1 MTTLHTD
8 TIAAIATAPGRGG
21 VGIVRISGA
30 QARSIGEQLTG
41 IALKPR
47 YAHFTTF
54 TTSGGDALD
63 SGIALYFNNPHSF
76 TGEDVVEL
84 QGHGGPVVLDL
95 LLQAACDL
103 GARQAR
109 PGEFSERAYL
119 NNKLDLAQAEAIAD
133 LINSTTEQ
141 AALNATRSL
150 QGAFSTAVNTL
161 VGLVTQLRIYV
172 EAAIDFPEEEI
183 DFIADGQVKEQLQGI
198 IEQLHAVQASARQGS
213 LMREGMKLV
222 IAGRPNA
229 GKSSLLNQLAGE
241 EKAIV
246 TPIEGTTRDILREH
260 IQIDGMPLHIVD
272 TAGLRDSDDTVEQE
286 GIRRA
291 WQEIASADRIL
302 LIADDS
308 GDAQADILALQQQ
321 LSSTETQ
328 HIAVTVVRNK
338 CDVSGR
344 QPAVEND
351 GDCTTLRMSAKTG
364 DGLEL
369 LKHHLKQCMG
379 YDSHSESQFS
389 ARRRHLLALQAAMDA
404 LLAGEQQLLNAG
416 AGELL
421 AEDLRL
427 CQHHLGEIT
436 GAVSSD
442 ELLGHIFSSFCIGK

>member
-1 MTTLHTD
+1 
-8 TIAAIATAPGRGG
+8 
-21 VGIVRISGA
+21 
-30 QARSIGEQLTG
+30 
-41 IALKPR
+41 
-47 YAHFTTF
+47 
-54 TTSGGDALD
+54 
-63 SGIALYFNNPHSF
+63 
-76 TGEDVVEL
+76 
-84 QGHGGPVVLDL
+84 
-95 LLQAACDL
+95 
-103 GARQAR
+103 
-109 PGEFSERAYL
+109 
-119 NNKLDLAQAEAIAD
+119 
-133 LINSTTEQ
+133 
-141 AALNATRSL
+141 
-150 QGAFSTAVNTL
+150 
-161 VGLVTQLRIYV
+161 V